1 MLPRFLVA
9 IHDSFL
15 REQLRRFLETRNF
28 DVAVAADGLQ
38 CLEQLR
44 EGEPTVLVLDARLQW
59 GGSNGILEYL
69 SDEEPFQAVTVVFAD
84 GEHVDD
90 ILPRLR
96 PLISQSHRCPCGLQD
111 MHGFLSCLERLAWQI
126 DRDTED
132 ESLVLSVPKY
142 PRCH

>member
-9 IHDSFL
+9 IHEPFL
-15 REQLRRFLETRNF
+15 REQLRRFLTTRNF

-44 EGEPTVLVLDARLQW
+44 EGQPTVLVLDSQLQW
-59 GGSNGILEYL
+59 GGSNGVLDYL
-69 SDEEPFQAVTVVFAD
+69 SDEEPFQAVTVVLAD
-84 GEHVDD
+84 GEHLDD

-96 PLISQSHRCPCGLQD
+96 TLISQCHRCPCGLQD
-111 MHGFLSCLERLAWQI
+111 LQGFLSCLERLAWQI
-126 DRDTED
+126 DRETDD
-132 ESLVLSVPKY
+132 ASLELSVPKN